1 MGKNL
6 QWLII
11 ATVGHIVHNSRNGM
25 AISVSRRVRAISTSY
40 QRLSPCRLA
49 VYTRAHLIRKTSSA
63 VHDRCRSLHNNCL
76 YLSHIS
82 STDSLSY
89 ETDRD
94 SVQNRINALH
104 GELSKLGIDA
114 DELGSAVI
122 RSMSSTDGYDI
133 KYGKSAIR
141 AYRSFVYPRSK
152 TLEQDEDSENPM
164 PPRVREDIHVGASR
178 FARQIDFLAKRHRSH
193 VTEWVRHTDT
203 NGKAL
208 LHS

>member
-25 AISVSRRVRAISTSY
+25 AISVSRRVRAMSTSY
-40 QRLSPCRLA
+40 QPLSPCRLA
-49 VYTRAHLIRKTSSA
+49 VYTRCISRTSSVH
-63 VHDRCRSLHNNCL
+63 VHDRCL

-152 TLEQDEDSENPM
+152 TLEQDDQSEIPM
-164 PPRVREDIHVGASR
+164 PPRVREDIQVGASR

-203 NGKAL
+203 NGMAL
-208 LHS
+208 LYSWMPLIVF